1 MYCRKCGAKMSDTA
15 RFCDSCGEEVKKVRQ
30 RSDTQKY
37 EERKIED
44 AKQSKSKKSKH
55 EKALEE
61 LKNPYVIPALGTA
74 ILAFGLAIFPWPI
87 SWRIGTSLWMR
98 ILILCV
104 ALLSDYHCT
113 KSRQVN
119 NLYNIQY
126 HYRVK
131 PRMVTIA
138 TVLATFTTAVSL
150 FALINM

>member
-1 MYCRKCGAKMSDTA
+1 MYCRKCGAKMSNTA

-44 AKQSKSKKSKH
+44 AKQSKSKKFKH
-55 EKALEE
+55 EKVLEE
-61 LKNPYVIPALGTA
+61 LKNPYAIPILGTV

-87 SWRIGTSLWMR
+87 SWRTGTSLWMR
-98 ILILCV
+98 ILILCA

-119 NLYNIQY
+119 NLYSIQY
-126 HYRVK
+126 HYRVQ
-131 PRMVTIA
+131 PRTITVA
-138 TVLATFTTAVSL
+138 TVLVTFIIVVLL